1 MRIAAA
7 STLLLGLLLTACQQ
21 SVFDLEIGQCINVPT
36 SGEVS
41 TAEVVECSEPHDAEV
56 FALPQHP
63 PAPTSP
69 FPGTTEIGQFAK
81 HGVPGGLRA
90 VRRHRLPELRA
101 VFSALQ
107 PTQETWDQ
115 ADDREVACLLVGEN
129 GAQSDREQ
137 AGQQR
142 VALPR
147 ACAAPRQW

>member
-63 PAPTSP
+63 AGADEP
-69 FPGTTEIGQFAK
+69 FPGTTEIGEFADTECLAAFEPYV
-81 HGVPGGLRA
+81 GTDYQSSALF
-90 VRRHRLPELRA
+90 
-101 VFSALQ
+101 FSALQ

-129 GAQSDREQ
+129 GAQLTGSKQDSNE
-137 AGQQR
+137 
-142 VALPR
+142 
-147 ACAAPRQW
+147 